1 LPEVVVHASV
11 SVDGAMTGFMP
22 DLGAHYGAVAALGC
36 DAHLIGSAT
45 MRAGLDM
52 ADEAPAD
59 PGAERDRPPTDR
71 AGAPYW
77 FVVDSRGVLHGRLHE
92 LRAFPG
98 LRDVVVL
105 LSSSSPQAYRD
116 YLVRRQYGC
125 IERGTQR
132 VDLVAAL
139 DAMGQDY
146 GVTRVLVDAGPTL
159 TSVLLA
165 QGLLDEVS
173 LIVHPVVV
181 GRDGRHVFGE
191 SAQSCALQLDSRDEL
206 ENGLVHVRYTCAR

>member
-1 LPEVVVHASV
+1 VHASV

-22 DLGAHYGAVAALGC
+22 DLGAHYGAVGVLRC

-45 MRAGLDM
+45 MRSGLDM

-59 PGAERDRPPTDR
+59 PGQDGDRPPTDR

-105 LSSSSPQAYRD
+105 LSASSPQAHRD
-116 YLVRRQYGC
+116 YLVRRRYGS
-125 IERGTQR
+125 IERGAQR

-139 DAMGQDY
+139 ELMGQDY

-165 QGLLDEVS
+165 QGLVDEVS
-173 LIVHPVVV
+173 LIVHPLVV

-191 SAQSCALQLDSRDEL
+191 STQSRAMRLDSCDEL
-206 ENGLVHVRYTCAR
+206 GSGLVHVRYICVR